1 MQTTPRSLGA
11 NHSQESWC
19 GFSWGVVHET
29 RDVISLLV
37 LPGWCTVLGQRSSN
51 LDVSPSPSAKEQLR
65 GAGVWWEVLSF
76 GLLFSR
82 Q

>member
-65 GAGVWWEVLSF
+65 GACVCLCVVGSA
-76 GLLFSR
+76 
-82 Q
+82 